1 MAETQPGRVF
11 PEVGLH
17 IVRRCGC
24 GVADRAARLCP
35 RMRTTAAAALSVTSP
50 RRFCL
55 PDRRGEEEGGDGG
68 GTAVHRQERKESI
81 LRSWHAAKS
90 ARVGIEF
97 WTQLC
102 V

>member
-55 PDRRGEEEGGDGG
+55 PDRRGEEEGGGTVGG
-68 GTAVHRQERKESI
+68 QQFTGRSERK
-81 LRSWHAAKS
+81 
-90 ARVGIEF
+90 VF
-97 WTQLC
+97 
-102 V
+102 